1 VLNKKIGCAVLVLL
15 IAASGL
21 YVNLRPA
28 RLPDAAKQNIDDFI
42 QRFQGPG
49 FSYRIVSA
57 QKAARQAS
65 MDNVDNLEAA
75 LGVGSWPAGIC
86 PPSAP
91 QLTENW
97 CVILDKEIA
106 TSSRDRFT
114 HLIAQRQGQ
123 LWIVDGV
130 PDSDQGVFRV
140 FGCKW

>member
-1 VLNKKIGCAVLVLL
+1 MLNKKIGCAVLVCL
-15 IAASGL
+15 IAALGL

-28 RLPDAAKQNIDDFI
+28 RFPDVAKQNVDDFI

-49 FSYRIVSA
+49 FSYQIVSA
-57 QKAARQAS
+57 QKAARQAN
-65 MDNVDNLEAA
+65 MDNVDNLEAG

-86 PPSAP
+86 PPGAP

-97 CVILDKEIA
+97 CVVVDKEIK
-106 TSSRDRFT
+106 TSSGGRFT

-130 PDSDQGVFRV
+130 ADSDQEVFRV